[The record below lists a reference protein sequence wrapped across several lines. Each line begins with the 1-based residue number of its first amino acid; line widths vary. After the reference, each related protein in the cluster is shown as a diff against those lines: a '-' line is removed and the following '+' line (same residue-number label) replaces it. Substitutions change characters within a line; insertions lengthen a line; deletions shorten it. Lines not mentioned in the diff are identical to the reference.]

1 MPESANTQPKN
12 EIMGHGSAHSA
23 PAGHAAEEKGRG
35 GILFLLILTVVTI
48 LGFAGLL
55 YRVFSTGG

>member
-1 MPESANTQPKN
+1 MAESTHTQPKN
-12 EIMGHGSAHSA
+12 EIE
-23 PAGHAAEEKGRG
+23 AGHASPHPASADGKRG

>member
-1 MPESANTQPKN
+1 MAESTKSQPKN
-12 EIMGHGSAHSA
+12 EIE
-23 PAGHAAEEKGRG
+23 AGHVHAAMEERGRG